1 MQLFLCEKPSQSRDI
16 GTVLGAT
23 KKEDGWL
30 SGPDVAVTW
39 ARGHLLSEAEPE
51 HYDARF
57 KNWDLSL
64 LPIIPDTFHK
74 VVTADGRKQFGVIK
88 KLLKRARSVVIATDA
103 DREGEVIGREILD
116 ACKWCG
122 PVQRLWLS
130 ALDEASVRKALSA
143 LLPGEQTLPLYH
155 AGRARGI
162 ADWLTGM
169 NMTRLY
175 TLRGREL
182 GHDGVISVGRV
193 QTPTLKIVVDRD
205 REIARFVPKP
215 WWQTGVSLTA
225 HDVRFMALW
234 LPPAGY
240 ADEEGRCI
248 RPDAAQQACAL
259 VQQTGQLTVLG
270 TETRK
275 VTESAP
281 LVFSLSALQQE
292 CSRRRG
298 MGAEQV
304 LNIAQALY
312 ETHKAT
318 TYPRTDC
325 GYLPESM
332 HGDAQTILEAL
343 RRSDAQLAELMA
355 THVPDATFR
364 SRVWNDK
371 NITAHHGIIPA
382 LKPCDTS
389 GMSDDER
396 FVWQLIVT
404 RYLVQ
409 FLPAHIA
416 EKTTVS
422 LGCGDTRFVAKGNV
436 VVAPG
441 WKALYAKDTG
451 DDAPEDDADAASRD
465 ASLPRLTQGES
476 CRVLS
481 ASVVEKKTTPPSP
494 FTDGTLI
501 AAMTNVARLVTDPRL
516 QAVLKENAGLGT
528 EATRAGT
535 ITTLLTRG
543 LLVKKGKQLRATEAG
558 MALCDAVSPVLTD
571 PATTAVWETALDNI
585 AQGKLPAEAF
595 INSLKQQTTE
605 LVSAALAAP
614 FSLPVTPTPP
624 CPRCGSP
631 TRRRQGSH
639 GAFFSC
645 SRWSECD
652 GVVSP
657 PAKGSR
663 GKGGKTRGGKGKGK
677 PQLSA
682 LSTFTRK

>member
-1 MQLFLCEKPSQSRDI
+1 MQLFLCEKPSQGRDI
-16 GTVLGAT
+16 GAVLDAT
-23 KKEDGWL
+23 KREDGWL
-30 SGPDVAVTW
+30 SGTGTAVTW
-39 ARGHLLSEAEPE
+39 ARGHLLEEAAPE
-51 HYDARF
+51 HYDPQLE
-57 KNWDLSL
+57 KWDLSM
-64 LPIIPDTFHK
+64 LPVIPDTFHK
-74 VVTADGRKQFGVIK
+74 VVTPEGRKQFGVIK

-103 DREGEVIGREILD
+103 DREGEVIGREILE
-116 ACKWCG
+116 ACEWRG

-130 ALDEASVRKALSA
+130 ALDEASIRKALSA

-182 GHDGVISVGRV
+182 GHDGVVSVGRV
-193 QTPTLKIVVDRD
+193 QTPTLKMVVDRD
-205 REIARFVPKP
+205 RAIAAFIPKP
-215 WWQTGVSLTA
+215 WWQTSVSLTA
-225 HDVRFMALW
+225 HNVRFMALW

-248 RPDAAQQACAL
+248 RSDAAQQVCAL
-259 VQQTGQLTVLG
+259 VQQVGQLTVLG

-304 LNIAQALY
+304 LNIAQSIY

-332 HGDAQTILEAL
+332 HGEAQTVLEAL
-343 RRSDAQLAELMA
+343 RRSDSQLAELMA
-355 THVPDATFR
+355 THAPDAAFR

-382 LKPCDTS
+382 LKPCDPS
-389 GMSDDER
+389 RMSDDER

-404 RYLVQ
+404 RYLTQ
-409 FLPAHIA
+409 FLPVHIA

-422 LGCGDTRFVAKGNV
+422 LGCGDARFVAKGNV

-441 WKALYAKDTG
+441 WKELYAKDTG
-451 DDAPEDDADAASRD
+451 DDAREDDAGTDSRN
-465 ASLPRLTQGES
+465 ASLPRLEQGEH
-476 CRVLS
+476 CQVLS
-481 ASVVEKKTTPPSP
+481 ASVAEKKTTPPDH

-535 ITTLLTRG
+535 ITTLLARG
-543 LLVKKGKQLRATEAG
+543 LLVKKGKQLRATDAG

-631 TRRRQGSH
+631 TRRRQSSH

-645 SRWSECD
+645 SRWPECD
-652 GVVSP
+652 GVVNP
-657 PAKGSR
+657 PAKKGR
-663 GKGGKTRGGKGKGK
+663 GKAGARGGKGGGK
-677 PQLSA
+677 PPLSA
-682 LSTFTRK
+682 IRAFTGK